1 GLSLV
6 RRAGEIH
13 YEALDEKEKAHELTL
28 HHLQREND
36 KLKRQIKELREKSRE
51 ADNALSLM

>member
-6 RRAGEIH
+6 RRAGELH
-13 YEALDEKEKAHELTL
+13 YEALDEKKKVHELTL

-36 KLKRQIKELREKSRE
+36 ELKRQIKELRKKNHE
-51 ADNALSLM
+51 ADN

>member
-6 RRAGEIH
+6 RRAGELH
-13 YEALDEKEKAHELTL
+13 YEALGEKEKAHELTL

-36 KLKRQIKELREKSRE
+36 KLKRQIKDLQAKSRE
-51 ADNALSLM
+51 AEN